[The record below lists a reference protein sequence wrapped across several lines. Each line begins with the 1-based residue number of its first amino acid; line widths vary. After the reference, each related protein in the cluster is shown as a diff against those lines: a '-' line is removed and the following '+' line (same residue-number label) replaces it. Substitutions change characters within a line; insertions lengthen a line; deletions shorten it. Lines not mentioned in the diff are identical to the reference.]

1 MDTKISNKSSKS
13 QGNQS
18 LFRGLQL
25 IEVLSNYPNGCPLAI
40 LAEQANMNKSTVHRI
55 LQELQS
61 CGYVTPTQTFG
72 SYRLTA
78 KFVSIGQKVLSSLNI
93 INVAAP
99 HLEKLNLITGETVNF
114 SMFEREQAVFI
125 YKLEPTT
132 GLLKTRAYIGQPLS
146 LYCSAMGKIF
156 LAYHSDRQ
164 YVEQYWRQ
172 NIDMI
177 RPLTINT
184 ITHLDGMYKELS
196 EIRQTAIAYDR
207 EENEIGVSCIALP
220 IFDIAQCVNYS
231 VSISLSTARL
241 QQHDM
246 KRFIQALTEAAKAIS
261 AELGYYD
268 EYPLL
273 FKE

>member
-1 MDTKISNKSSKS
+1 MDSMISQKSSKS

-25 IEVLSNYPNGCPLAI
+25 IEVLSNYPNGCPLAT
-40 LAEQANMNKSTVHRI
+40 LAEKAGMNKSTVHRI

-61 CGYVTPTQTFG
+61 CGYVTATQTFG

-78 KFVSIGQKVLSSLNI
+78 KFVAVGQKALSSLNI

-99 HLEKLNLITGETVNF
+99 HLEKLNLTTGETVNF

-125 YKLEPTT
+125 YKLEPTM
-132 GLLKTRAYIGQPLS
+132 GMLKTRAYIGQPLS

-156 LAYHSDRQ
+156 LAYHPNRKYVDHYWQQNSDLIRQ
-164 YVEQYWRQ
+164 
-172 NIDMI
+172 
-177 RPLTINT
+177 LTVNT
-184 ITHLDGMYKELS
+184 ITRLEDMHNELS
-196 EIRQTAIAYDR
+196 IIRQTAIAYDK

-220 IFDIAQCVNYS
+220 IFDVAHKVNYS

-241 QQHDM
+241 QQHDINGIT
-246 KRFIQALTEAAKAIS
+246 KALMDAAKAIS
-261 AELGYYD
+261 HELGYYD

-273 FKE
+273 FDM